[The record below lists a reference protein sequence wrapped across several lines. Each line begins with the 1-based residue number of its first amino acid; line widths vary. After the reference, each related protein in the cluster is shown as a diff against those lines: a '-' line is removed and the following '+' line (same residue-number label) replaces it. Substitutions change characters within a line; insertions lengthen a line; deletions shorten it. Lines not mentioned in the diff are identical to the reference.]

1 MDELEGIAL
10 SEISQRQIPQDLTY
24 MWNLK
29 KGEKTSQ
36 KQGRGGLLF
45 SGSPVVKTA
54 SQCRGEGSTPGQG
67 V

>member
-24 MWNLK
+24 MRNLK
-29 KGEKTSQ
+29 RGKKQLTETEKKGI
-36 KQGRGGLLF
+36 LF
-45 SGSPVVKTA
+45 SGSPVAKTA
-54 SQCRGEGSTPGQG
+54 LQCRAEGSTPGQG